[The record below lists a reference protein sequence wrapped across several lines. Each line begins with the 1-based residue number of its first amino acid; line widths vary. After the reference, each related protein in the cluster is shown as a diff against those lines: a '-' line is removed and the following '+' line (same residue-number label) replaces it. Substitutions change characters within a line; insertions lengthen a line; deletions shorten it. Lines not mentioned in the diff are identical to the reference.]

1 MANEYNELEQLVND
15 VTNIDTARM
24 TLRWALER
32 LNAIE
37 KEKAELKKNLD
48 ITEGT
53 RKGLEIKVQS
63 LEDTFKSRG
72 KSLEEKESF
81 YAKLEATMALLGDG
95 KLDIQQLLKKEARLD
110 HLRLELEN
118 EYQDKFEELDKNQNS
133 VIERW
138 NQRLLDVEGQY
149 AKRLSEAQAR
159 YDALRQELEADY
171 QSRLGT
177 LDTSYQRKEKE
188 LTERIKTLEISVK
201 AGEAGLEGRRKE
213 LETDFLGKKN
223 EIEANYLKLK
233 SLLESGFQ
241 ERIRSAEND
250 HCAQVKSLERT
261 WNAERER
268 LMAEQ
273 HARDEQFKKSQEEMA
288 RLEGQLSA
296 QQERHHSELIDIIS
310 RKEEAFRAKVED
322 LEKEKAAYESA
333 VEKLRL
339 QLEAKEKDWLTQKE
353 QVYAEF
359 AQRCSDM
366 DASVRERTAALE
378 RDYSGRKDEL
388 ESIISAAKEKFEKD
402 ASARVEV
409 ERRAMEEEKARL
421 VEDGRLK
428 DSALGRADAS
438 IKELEKTFS
447 ASREE
452 HHRELMAKIRV
463 NEEAFRAK
471 LAEFEAEKE
480 EYKTVIARL
489 VGEAGAKDGVFI
501 EEKKRLQNEFNEKY
515 ASLEAEL
522 SARDAKAGETEET
535 YEARLSALGDSFKEK
550 EKAWVLERERLTNEL
565 TVISNDAQALAAER
579 VEKIKAAYET
589 RKAELETQFEE
600 KLASASAA
608 LEFEKERINGEL
620 AAVRTELGE
629 MAARAKELGDELSA
643 DRRAHHEELM
653 AKLADK
659 EAALKAQAGSFDKE
673 LALKDEAAGK
683 QAREFAAREKQWA
696 GEKEALSADF
706 AARFQLLEKG
716 LAERESA
723 LELQYRVKTG
733 EMEKNAAEVR
743 SLLETDFKQKLAVEK
758 RAFEDAKASLIE
770 ENRLKEERLSETRA
784 LAAERVEKIKSA
796 YESRKAEL
804 EKQYEDKLASASAA
818 LAFEKARLV
827 ADLKTASDEHTRLTE
842 EFKELERTIASDRRA
857 HHAELMEKLA
867 DKEAAL
873 KAQAGNFVKELAL
886 KDEAAG
892 KQAHEFA
899 AREKQWSKEKQ
910 ELSADFAARFQLLE
924 KGLAERESAL
934 ELQYRVKAGEM
945 DKNAAEVRS
954 LLEADFRQRLDVEKQ
969 AFEDA
974 KASLIEE
981 NRLKERQL
989 SETRALAAER
999 VEKIK
1004 SAYESRKAE
1013 IEKQFDDKLAS
1024 ASAALAFEKARMVA
1038 DLKTASVEYTK
1049 LSGQF
1054 KELEETIASDRRA
1067 HHAELMAKL
1076 AEKEDAL
1083 KAQAD
1088 GFTKELNKQRSDFN
1102 AREAALSREKEAAL
1116 KTQSDTA
1123 GGEILKLRDRLSS
1136 QAAAWAMEREKMQAA
1151 MAEAAARAERETKE
1165 RVSRLASDYEAK
1177 KAELTRIL
1185 NERLA
1190 EKETV
1195 LRLETAKVIE
1205 ESRLKDAQLSATHER
1220 VKELENK
1227 VNAMSGT
1234 HHEELMARLAEK
1246 EEALKVQADELN
1258 REKASALEAQAA
1270 DFDKELD
1277 KLRESSGVRESALAD
1292 KNEKL
1297 GLALK
1302 EAAARAEREIA
1313 ETAARLKAVYES
1325 RKTEL
1330 EKQYEEK
1337 LASATAALAFEKAR
1351 MVSDLKTA
1359 SVEYTK
1365 LSEQFK
1371 DLEGTIA
1378 SDRRAHHAELMAKLA
1393 DKESALKTQAG
1404 NFNKE
1409 LAGLRDAFGVQA
1421 AAWAAEKEKLNS
1433 MMAETSARAER
1444 EIKERAM
1451 RTAAEYENK
1460 KAELERILNERL
1472 AEKESVLRL
1481 ETAKVMEESRL
1492 KDGQLSATHERVKEL
1507 ENKVNAMSGEHHEEL
1522 MARLAEKEAALKAQA
1537 DELNREKASAL
1548 QIQAGAF
1555 EKELAARE
1563 SALNKQAQE
1572 LSAKE
1577 KYWSGEKEA
1586 LAADFAARF
1595 QLFARDMAEREKA
1608 LELQYRAKEAE
1619 VNRTAAQ
1626 ARAQAEMNFAER
1638 LAAEKDNFEKAKAR
1652 QAEEA
1657 GLKDA
1662 QLSATHNKLKELEK
1676 RMGELKDVHH
1686 AEAMARQ
1693 AEKEAALKA
1702 QAENFGKELAG
1713 MQESFKAKLA
1723 ALAREQE
1730 EALKAQAGNS
1740 SSEILKLRERL
1751 NAQASAWTAEKEK
1764 LNSMMAE
1771 TSVRAEREIKER
1783 AMRTAAEYENK
1794 KAELER
1800 ILNERLA

>member
-1460 KAELERILNERL
+1460 KAELERILNER
-1472 AEKESVLRL
+1472 
-1481 ETAKVMEESRL
+1481 
-1492 KDGQLSATHERVKEL
+1492 
-1507 ENKVNAMSGEHHEEL
+1507 
-1522 MARLAEKEAALKAQA
+1522 
-1537 DELNREKASAL
+1537 
-1548 QIQAGAF
+1548 
-1555 EKELAARE
+1555 
-1563 SALNKQAQE
+1563 
-1572 LSAKE
+1572 
-1577 KYWSGEKEA
+1577 
-1586 LAADFAARF
+1586 
-1595 QLFARDMAEREKA
+1595 
-1608 LELQYRAKEAE
+1608 
-1619 VNRTAAQ
+1619 
-1626 ARAQAEMNFAER
+1626 
-1638 LAAEKDNFEKAKAR
+1638 
-1652 QAEEA
+1652 
-1657 GLKDA
+1657 
-1662 QLSATHNKLKELEK
+1662 
-1676 RMGELKDVHH
+1676 
-1686 AEAMARQ
+1686 
-1693 AEKEAALKA
+1693 
-1702 QAENFGKELAG
+1702 
-1713 MQESFKAKLA
+1713 
-1723 ALAREQE
+1723 
-1730 EALKAQAGNS
+1730 
-1740 SSEILKLRERL
+1740 
-1751 NAQASAWTAEKEK
+1751 
-1764 LNSMMAE
+1764 
-1771 TSVRAEREIKER
+1771 
-1783 AMRTAAEYENK
+1783 
-1794 KAELER
+1794 
-1800 ILNERLA
+1800 